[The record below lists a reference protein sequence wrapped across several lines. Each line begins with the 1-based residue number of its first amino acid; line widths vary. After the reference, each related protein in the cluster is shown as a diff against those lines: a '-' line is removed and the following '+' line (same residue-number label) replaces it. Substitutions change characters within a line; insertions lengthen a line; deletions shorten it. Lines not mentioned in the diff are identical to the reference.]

1 MCRFI
6 FYRGETL
13 PLSSIL
19 TEPENSLIH
28 QSTHARERAE
38 PLNGDGFGV
47 SWYGSDQEHP
57 GLFRSTSPAWS
68 NQNLRSLARVVESP
82 CVLAHVRAASEG
94 LEVMETNTHPF
105 QRGRYSFMHNG
116 AIGGFAA
123 LRRPIQAS
131 LSDETF
137 RTLRGTTD
145 SEHLF
150 ALFMDAIGG
159 AGEGMQKGPADA
171 PVSERPG
178 GPSSRPSSDPSSPK
192 GQDVV
197 ACERM
202 ADALEEAVAR
212 VMSLASSHAPGQP
225 HRLNLLVRDGE
236 STVACRWAS
245 EGVEPESLYVS
256 HGYRYLCE
264 LGVCRMIDPAEGRG
278 SRAALV
284 SSEPLYDSA
293 KWESVPRNHLVMV
306 HGSLDVEIRE
316 MRPT

>member
-13 PLSSIL
+13 PLSAIL

-47 SWYGSDQEHP
+47 SWYGSDQERP

-116 AIGGFAA
+116 AIGGFAT

-137 RTLRGTTD
+137 RALRGTTD

-150 ALFMDAIGG
+150 ALFMDAIEA
-159 AGEGMQKGPADA
+159 AGEGLEADPAVAVASDA
-171 PVSERPG
+171 SGDPL
-178 GPSSRPSSDPSSPK
+178 SRNR
-192 GQDVV
+192 QDVTG
-197 ACERM
+197 CERM

-212 VMSLASSHAPGQP
+212 AMSLASSHAPGQP
-225 HRLNLLVRDGE
+225 HRLNLLVSDGE

>member
-116 AIGGFAA
+116 AIGGFAT

-131 LSDETF
+131 LSDDAF
-137 RTLRGTTD
+137 RYLRGTTD

-159 AGEGMQKGPADA
+159 VGDGMQRDPADA
-171 PVSERPG
+171 MDSERPG
-178 GPSSRPSSDPSSPK
+178 GQASPT
-192 GQDVV
+192 GQHVSG
-197 ACERM
+197 CEGM
-202 ADALEEAVAR
+202 ADALEEAVGRA
-212 VMSLASSHAPGQP
+212 MTLASSHVPGHP
-225 HRLNLLVRDGE
+225 HRLNLLVSDGE

-264 LGVCRMIDPAEGRG
+264 AGVCRMIDPSEGRG

-284 SSEPLYDSA
+284 SSEPLYDSG

-306 HGSLDVEIRE
+306 HASLEVEIRE
-316 MRPT
+316 MRQA